1 MIRHSVSEGS
11 SVEPVGARLKRLRLQ
26 RGLSQRDL
34 SSPGV
39 SYAYISRIE
48 AGARTPSVKALRK
61 LSQKLG
67 VSVEYLET
75 GRDIRDVDDRELRLA
90 DAELELRLAEDVS
103 AAEQKLERI
112 LAEASSAGDASA
124 AVRARIALGLAAAQR
139 GEHLAAVERLEAA
152 VADEHVPG
160 PHRRPDLYTNLGQCY
175 AALGAPDRAVRL
187 FERCLDQVREEVR
200 DDRTIA
206 IRYATFLSY
215 ALTDAGEYD
224 RAAQTVRDALSLADD
239 DSDPYTRVRLYWSL
253 GRLRVI
259 EGNSAEALDYI
270 RQAIALLNAT
280 DDTLTLARAHL
291 LAAGAELRTGV
302 TAAASRHL
310 EQAEL
315 LLGPQP
321 RAEDLGMLRTG
332 QSQLAALEGDADQ
345 AVERARVALRA
356 ESEEGFEKLRFIVP
370 VDADHSEFLRR
381 FARDPLIGEATVRF
395 QGMRMLRLPTVA
407 QTLLR
412 AFCGQL
418 IDSRRARELE
428 VGIVRALSPRVEE
441 TTLRAPPTS
450 ATFARLAPVRLR
462 QLGLHARRA
471 AALVRICQSYDLER
485 LHGLSTGDA
494 A

>member
-1 MIRHSVSEGS
+1 MILSSVSEGS
-11 SVEPVGARLKRLRLQ
+11 AETIGARLKRLRLQ
-26 RGLSQRDL
+26 KGLSQRDL

-103 AAEQKLERI
+103 AAEQKLELI
-112 LAEASSAGDASA
+112 LGEAVSAGDASSA
-124 AVRARIALGLAAAQR
+124 IRARIALGLAAAQR
-139 GEHLAAVERLEAA
+139 GQHLAAVERLEAA
-152 VADEHVPG
+152 VADEHVPS
-160 PHRRPDLYTNLGQCY
+160 PQRRADLYTNLGQCY

-187 FERCLDQVREEVR
+187 FERCLDQVREEVPE
-200 DDRTIA
+200 DRTIA

-259 EGNSAEALDYI
+259 EGNAAEALDYI
-270 RQAIALLNAT
+270 RNAIALLNAT

-291 LAAGAELRTGV
+291 LAAGAELR
-302 TAAASRHL
+302 AAAAGPARHHL
-310 EQAEL
+310 DQAEL

-332 QSQLAALEGDADQ
+332 QSQLAALEDDSDQ
-345 AVERARVALRA
+345 AVERARDALA
-356 ESEEGFEKLRFIVP
+356 LLGSFHGEE
-370 VDADHSEFLRR
+370 
-381 FARDPLIGEATVRF
+381 
-395 QGMRMLRLPTVA
+395 QGYA
-407 QTLLR
+407 
-412 AFCGQL
+412 
-418 IDSRRARELE
+418 
-428 VGIVRALSPRVEE
+428 VRAL
-441 TTLRAPPTS
+441 
-450 ATFARLAPVRLR
+450 ARGLAM
-462 QLGLHARRA
+462 QGDEAGAIEAYRRA
-471 AALVRICQSYDLER
+471 VDLLTVHTRRADAGEAALEWASFLRERGREEEAEPILRRAYDLGVSAEAT
-485 LHGLSTGDA
+485 SQQT
-494 A
+494 

>member
-1 MIRHSVSEGS
+1 MILSSVSEGS
-11 SVEPVGARLKRLRLQ
+11 SAETIGARLKRLRLQ
-26 RGLSQRDL
+26 KGLSQRDL

-152 VADEHVPG
+152 VADERVPG

-187 FERCLDQVREEVR
+187 FERCLDQVREQVPE
-200 DDRTIA
+200 DGTIA

-215 ALTDAGEYD
+215 AQTDAGDYD
-224 RAAQTVRDALSLADD
+224 QAAQTIRDALAVLDD

-270 RQAIALLNAT
+270 RSAIALLNAT

-291 LAAGAELRTGV
+291 
-302 TAAASRHL
+302 
-310 EQAEL
+310 
-315 LLGPQP
+315 
-321 RAEDLGMLRTG
+321 
-332 QSQLAALEGDADQ
+332 
-345 AVERARVALRA
+345 VERARDALA
-356 ESEEGFEKLRFIVP
+356 LLGNFHGEE
-370 VDADHSEFLRR
+370 
-381 FARDPLIGEATVRF
+381 
-395 QGMRMLRLPTVA
+395 QGYA
-407 QTLLR
+407 
-412 AFCGQL
+412 
-418 IDSRRARELE
+418 
-428 VGIVRALSPRVEE
+428 VRALARG
-441 TTLRAPPTS
+441 LALQGD
-450 ATFARLAPVRLR
+450 ATGAIEAY
-462 QLGLHARRA
+462 RRA
-471 AALVRICQSYDLER
+471 VDLLTVHTRRADAGEAALEWAGFLREHGREDEAEPILRRAYDLGVSAENA
-485 LHGLSTGDA
+485 SSKS
-494 A
+494 